1 MGSDKAMS
9 HFFKTELGQN
19 ALQQRNI
26 ALTARQRRLL
36 LLIDHED
43 FKELEPNYKER
54 IAPSELVQ
62 QLIDM
67 GLLAQQTAPA
77 TNTPSV
83 EESRHQTVAKV
94 ESPTSIETKIE
105 TITMPV
111 AAPTFEPKVDAI
123 PVLSETVEVVEAPIE
138 KLAFVEIQQIMIQ
151 TLTTYCGLMARPL
164 VQKIQSIKSLQ
175 QLKAC
180 QMQWITSLQ
189 ESRIPPMQ
197 LNQTLKQINFS
208 VQQL

>member
-1 MGSDKAMS
+1 MS

-43 FKELEPNYKER
+43 FKELDPNYKER

-67 GLLAQQTAPA
+67 GLLAQQTASA
-77 TNTPSV
+77 SNISPSV

-123 PVLSETVEVVEAPIE
+123 PVLSETVEVVEEPIE

>member
-67 GLLAQQTAPA
+67 GLLSQQTAPV

>member
-1 MGSDKAMS
+1 MS

-43 FKELEPNYKER
+43 FKELDPNYKER

-67 GLLAQQTAPA
+67 GLLAQQTASA
-77 TNTPSV
+77 SNISPSV

-189 ESRIPPMQ
+189 ETRLPPKT
-197 LNQTLKQINFS
+197 LNQILQQINHS
-208 VQQL
+208 LQKLNPT

>member
-43 FKELEPNYKER
+43 FKELDPNYKER

-77 TNTPSV
+77 TNIAPSV
-83 EESRHQTVAKV
+83 EESRNETLVKFEAPAPIEIQTK
-94 ESPTSIETKIE
+94 TE
-105 TITMPV
+105 TITTPV
-111 AAPTFEPKVDAI
+111 NAPTFEPKVDAI
-123 PVLSETVEVVEAPIE
+123 PVLSETVEEPIE

-208 VQQL
+208 VQHL

>member
-1 MGSDKAMS
+1 MS

-43 FKELEPNYKER
+43 FKELDLNYKER

-67 GLLAQQTAPA
+67 GLLAQQTASA
-77 TNTPSV
+77 SNISPSV

>member
-1 MGSDKAMS
+1 MS

-26 ALTARQRRLL
+26 ALTAKQRRLL

-43 FKELEPNYKER
+43 FQELDHNYKEK

-67 GLLAQQTAPA
+67 GLLAQQAEPTNIKEIPLEQTAPIIQSA
-77 TNTPSV
+77 ITEPLENNHSTTPSSD
-83 EESRHQTVAKV
+83 EE
-94 ESPTSIETKIE
+94 
-105 TITMPV
+105 
-111 AAPTFEPKVDAI
+111 TFENI
-123 PVLSETVEVVEAPIE
+123 ELE
-138 KLAFVEIQQIMIQ
+138 KLPFVEIQQVMIQ

-164 VQKIQSIKSLQ
+164 IQKIHTIKTVQ

-189 ESRIPPMQ
+189 ESRIPPTQ
-197 LNQTLKQINFS
+197 LNQTLKLINYS
-208 VQQL
+208 VQDL

>member
-1 MGSDKAMS
+1 MS

-43 FKELEPNYKER
+43 FKELDPNYKER

-67 GLLAQQTAPA
+67 GLLSQQTAPV

-94 ESPTSIETKIE
+94 EYPTSIETKIE

>member
-1 MGSDKAMS
+1 MS

-19 ALQQRNI
+19 VLQQRNI

-43 FKELEPNYKER
+43 FKELDPNYRER

-77 TNTPSV
+77 TNIAPSV